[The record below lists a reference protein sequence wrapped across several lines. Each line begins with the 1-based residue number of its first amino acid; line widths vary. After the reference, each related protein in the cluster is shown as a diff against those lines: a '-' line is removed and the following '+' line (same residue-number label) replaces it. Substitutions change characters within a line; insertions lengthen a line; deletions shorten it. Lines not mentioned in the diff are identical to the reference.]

1 MEVISTYQQRN
12 SQILVKAVDGDG
24 LILKDIFNNS
34 EEEIRFLGI
43 DAPEIKQCR
52 KLIQD
57 ERETHMAGQL
67 LMLLGRQSFNFLIEL
82 IPPGTKLT
90 VKTESKDPLDIYG
103 RTLAYVYLPDGRCV
117 NEILVSEGYAKPYS
131 RYYCNELTNYQVL
144 NMKAKKERKGLYGI
158 VDYFGSSQK
167 VVGIKI

>member
-1 MEVISTYQQRN
+1 MYLEVNSTFMIN
-12 SQILVKAVDGDG
+12 NFCILKKVVDGDG
-24 LILKDIFNNS
+24 LILKNVLNNS

-43 DAPEIKQCR
+43 DAPESKRCK

-57 ERETHMAGQL
+57 ERETHRPAQLL
-67 LMLLGRQSFNFLIEL
+67 LMLGRLSLNFLIEL

-90 VKTESKDPLDIYG
+90 VKTESKDSSDIYG

-131 RYYCNELTNYQVL
+131 RYYCSELTNYQVL
-144 NMKAKKERKGLYGI
+144 NMKAKNEKKGLYGV
-158 VDYFGSSQK
+158 VDSF
-167 VVGIKI
+167 

>member
-1 MEVISTYQQRN
+1 MEVISTIQQRN
-12 SQILVKAVDGDG
+12 SHILVKAVDGDG
-24 LILKDIFNNS
+24 LIVKDIFNNL

-82 IPPGTKLT
+82 IPPGTKLI
-90 VKTESKDPLDIYG
+90 VKTESKNYLDIYG
-103 RTLAYVYLPDGRCV
+103 RTLAYVYMPDGRCV
-117 NEILVSEGYAKPYS
+117 NEIMVAEGYAKPYS
-131 RYYCNELTNYQVL
+131 RFYCRELTNYQIL
-144 NMKAKKERKGLYGI
+144 NMKAKNEKKGLYSI
-158 VDYFGSSQK
+158 VDSF
-167 VVGIKI
+167 

>member
-1 MEVISTYQQRN
+1 MEVNNTYQIRN
-12 SQILVKAVDGDG
+12 SQILIKAVDGDG

-52 KLIQD
+52 RLIQD
-57 ERETHMAGQL
+57 ERETHIAGQL
-67 LMLLGRQSFNFLIEL
+67 LVLLGRMSFNFLIEL

-90 VKTESKDPLDIYG
+90 VKTESKENLDIYG

-117 NEILVSEGYAKPYS
+117 NEILVAEGYAKPYS
-131 RYYCNELTNYQVL
+131 RFYCSELTNYQIL
-144 NMKAKKERKGLYGI
+144 NMKAKSEKRGLYEM
-158 VDYFGSSQK
+158 VDNF
-167 VVGIKI
+167 

>member
-1 MEVISTYQQRN
+1 MNFSINETALVRN
-12 SQILVKAVDGDG
+12 QLFVEKVNDGDG
-24 LILKDIFNNS
+24 LIVKDLNGKYK
-34 EEEIRFLGI
+34 EEIRFLGI
-43 DAPEIKQCR
+43 DAPESKQCR

-57 ERETHMAGQL
+57 ERETHLPTQLL
-67 LMLLGRQSFNFLIEL
+67 LMLGRLSLNFLIEL

-158 VDYFGSSQK
+158 VDYF
-167 VVGIKI
+167 

>member
-43 DAPEIKQCR
+43 DAPEIKLCR

-57 ERETHMAGQL
+57 ERETHIAGQL
-67 LMLLGRQSFNFLIEL
+67 LVLLGRMSFNFLIEL

-90 VKTESKDPLDIYG
+90 VKTESKENLDIYG

-117 NEILVSEGYAKPYS
+117 NEIMVAEGYAKQYS
-131 RYYCNELTNYQVL
+131 RFYCREETNYQIL
-144 NMKAKKERKGLYGI
+144 NMKARSEKKGGL
-158 VDYFGSSQK
+158 
-167 VVGIKI
+167 IKFQIIFEI

>member
-1 MEVISTYQQRN
+1 MNFSINETALVRN
-12 SQILVKAVDGDG
+12 QLFVEKVNDGDG
-24 LILKDIFNNS
+24 LIVKDLNGKYK
-34 EEEIRFLGI
+34 EEIRFLGI
-43 DAPEIKQCR
+43 DAPESKQCR

-57 ERETHMAGQL
+57 ERETHLPTQLL
-67 LMLLGRQSFNFLIEL
+67 LMLGRLSLNFLIEL

-131 RYYCNELTNYQVL
+131 RYYCSELTNYQVL

-158 VDYFGSSQK
+158 VDYF
-167 VVGIKI
+167 